1 MSLSLPLAHGIG
13 GVKDLPVPLWLFFY
27 GAAVVL
33 VVSFVALGV
42 LWRKPVLETH
52 ERGRALPSWLQRVLL
67 GPEVRVAL
75 GLVSVG
81 LLVLVFATAAF
92 GEDSVAVNLAPTFVW
107 VVFWL
112 GLVPITALFGNVWS
126 VLSPWRAAA
135 NGVAWTTG
143 RLGLSWQAPLRY
155 PDRLGRWPAAVLLL
169 TFVSLELCYPDP
181 ARPRML
187 AIAIAIYSWITWLGM
202 ATFGREQWTQNGE
215 AFASYFGFLAR
226 IAPFAKR
233 DGKIVIRWPFVGLV
247 QGDERP
253 GTVAFLAVMLG
264 SVAFD
269 GFSRTTWWQNRLFDI
284 DSSLALDRPT
294 LADLAT
300 FAFNFVGL
308 IVAIVIVALL
318 YLAATEFAK
327 RVSGSHRTL
336 VWAFAGSLVPIAMA
350 YAVAHYFSLFVLQG
364 QVTKRL
370 ASDPFGYGWDLFGTA
385 DAQPNLTLL
394 TPNTIWY
401 VQVGALVI
409 GHVLGLVV
417 AHDRAVDLFRSPGVA
432 LRTQYA
438 MLVLMVAYTVGG
450 LWLLSHG

>member
-81 LLVLVFATAAF
+81 LLRARLRDRRIRRGLRRGQSRAHVRL
-92 GEDSVAVNLAPTFVW
+92 GRLLARP
-107 VVFWL
+107 
-112 GLVPITALFGNVWS
+112 GPDHCALRQR
-126 VLSPWRAAA
+126 LERAQPLARAA

-269 GFSRTTWWQNRLFDI
+269 GFSRTTWWQNRFFDI

-370 ASDPFGYGWDLFGTA
+370 ASDPFGYGAGTCSER
-385 DAQPNLTLL
+385 QMHSR
-394 TPNTIWY
+394 I
-401 VQVGALVI
+401 
-409 GHVLGLVV
+409 
-417 AHDRAVDLFRSPGVA
+417 
-432 LRTQYA
+432 
-438 MLVLMVAYTVGG
+438 
-450 LWLLSHG
+450 

>member
-1 MSLSLPLAHGIG
+1 LSWSLPLAHGIG

-52 ERGRALPSWLQRVLL
+52 ERGRVLPDWLQRVIL
-67 GPEVRVAL
+67 GPELRFVLGAISVAL
-75 GLVSVG
+75 LA
-81 LLVLVFATAAF
+81 LTFATAAF
-92 GEDSVAVNLAPTFVW
+92 GEDSVAVNFAPTFVW

-135 NGVAWTTG
+135 DAVAWITA
-143 RLGLSWQAPLRY
+143 RLGIDWHPPLRY
-155 PDRLGRWPAAVLLL
+155 PDRLGRWPAALLLL

-202 ATFGREQWTQNGE
+202 ACVGREAWTQNGE

-226 IAPFAKR
+226 IAPFAVH
-233 DGKIVIRWPFVGLV
+233 DGKVVIRWPFVGLV
-247 QGDERP
+247 QGDERH
-253 GTVAFLAVMLG
+253 GTVAFLSIMLG

-269 GFSRTTWWQNRLFDI
+269 GFSRTTWWQDRLFDI
-284 DSSLALDRPT
+284 ESPFALERPT
-294 LADLAT
+294 VADLAT
-300 FAFNFVGL
+300 TAFNFLGL
-308 IVAIVIVALL
+308 MVAIVAVALL
-318 YLAATEFAK
+318 YLAAVEFA
-327 RVSGSHRTL
+327 RHVSGSRRTL

-370 ASDPFGYGWDLFGTA
+370 ASDPFGYGWNLFGTA
-385 DAQPNLTLL
+385 DAQPNLTVL

-417 AHDRAVDLFRSPGVA
+417 AHDRAVDLFHAPGVA

-450 LWLLSHG
+450 LWLLSQG